1 MVSSAAV
8 AATSAGQSAAQARA
22 GAASPAAAASLDA
35 LADTTELVAAPG
47 GDKKQQIAELQSRIR
62 EQTELYEFMRAEGDS
77 SEIRAIHT
85 DLMSMRTRLAELQ
98 GLPPPS
104 AAAPAATTPSRAP
117 QQQQQ
122 QQSRTPQ
129 QQQQQQQQ
137 RAQATAT
144 PSSSTSSPAAATPAA
159 RSQPVFTPA
168 PAAASTPLTALEI
181 QEKLRRDKFT
191 VIEQKLR
198 LQMEEWMNKGKVV
211 FTQSGA

>member
-8 AATSAGQSAAQARA
+8 AATSAGQSAAQART

-211 FTQSGA
+211 STRSGA